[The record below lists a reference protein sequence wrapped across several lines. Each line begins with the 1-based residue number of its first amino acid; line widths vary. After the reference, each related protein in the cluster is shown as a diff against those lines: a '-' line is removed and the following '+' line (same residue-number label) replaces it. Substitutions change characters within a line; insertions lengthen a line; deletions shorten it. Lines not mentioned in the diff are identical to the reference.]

1 VICYQAN
8 CPQKISLFCCLSE
21 SAPIRLQ
28 ILARDAR
35 RVVGLRLPRNLRNKD
50 TFPRSNLS
58 LKRAAQLE
66 KCCKVGGN
74 RQAGLPRTLRVHLSA
89 RFLFGA
95 SEGGD
100 SDVWLGIVP
109 CGGRRTSFSVRR
121 EATSPA
127 EWSNVCCSCGT
138 FAACNRLF
146 SCSRTRV
153 MAALREDMSCVL
165 IGSAKSGRKS
175 LQCWHRYLV
184 IGVR

>member
-1 VICYQAN
+1 MQDVLLGLDCLGICAI
-8 CPQKISLFCCLSE
+8 KILFHEAIHLSKG
-21 SAPIRLQ
+21 STAWKM
-28 ILARDAR
+28 
-35 RVVGLRLPRNLRNKD
+35 LP
-50 TFPRSNLS
+50 S
-58 LKRAAQLE
+58 
-66 KCCKVGGN
+66 GGN

-127 EWSNVCCSCGT
+127 EWSNVCCSCGG

-146 SCSRTRV
+146 SCSKMRV
-153 MAALREDMSCVL
+153 MAALREDISCAHRISKSQGENRCSAG
-165 IGSAKSGRKS
+165 IGT
-175 LQCWHRYLV
+175 
-184 IGVR
+184 